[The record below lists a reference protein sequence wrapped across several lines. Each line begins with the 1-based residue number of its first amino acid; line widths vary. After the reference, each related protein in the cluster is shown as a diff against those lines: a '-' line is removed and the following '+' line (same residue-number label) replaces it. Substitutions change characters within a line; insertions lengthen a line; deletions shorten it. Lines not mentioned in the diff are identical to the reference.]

1 MRSRLRSQYPL
12 DTTQSELIHLYTNNS
27 CQNCDLSSK
36 LCRMWYTHPLCF
48 KRQFQNN
55 FKKKELIVCI
65 FDIIQI
71 YSELEL
77 QALKCTVNASHPI
90 LPPYVVHINNKRGSQ
105 QKTKLLLGSQIE
117 VIPRY
122 SSDAITEPC
131 PRIEL
136 RTLLCNL
143 KSAPSPLRPYNP

>member
-1 MRSRLRSQYPL
+1 M

-27 CQNCDLSSK
+27 CQNCDLSSE

-77 QALKCTVNASHPI
+77 QALKCPVNASHPI
-90 LPPYVVHINNKRGSQ
+90 LPSYVVHIHNKRGSQ

-117 VIPRY
+117 VIPTTRWEVPMPICPFAQVY
-122 SSDAITEPC
+122 LPSVVIGHHDAPGAFHLSI
-131 PRIEL
+131 R
-136 RTLLCNL
+136 
-143 KSAPSPLRPYNP
+143 